1 MSNYE
6 ELRVEIDGSL
16 GQIILNRPDVRNAM
30 SAHMADEFVSAVA
43 EVNAASGVRVV
54 LLRGEGRS
62 FAAGGDFMF
71 LDDRVVDDSE
81 HNRRVM
87 VDYYE
92 SFLSVRKIHAPTIAV
107 LHGAAIGA
115 GLCLALACDLRL
127 AAPEAKLGVNFVRLG
142 LHPGMGATW
151 LLPRLVGP
159 AKAKELILTGRII
172 TAQEGLPM
180 GLVNALYPRDDLLSE
195 AMKLADEI
203 AANAPLA
210 VARACATLDG
220 AAERSLWEALRM
232 EANAQALDYATDDM
246 REGLA
251 AAKARRPP
259 RFTGR

>member
-1 MSNYE
+1 
-6 ELRVEIDGSL
+6 
-16 GQIILNRPDVRNAM
+16 
-30 SAHMADEFVSAVA
+30 
-43 EVNAASGVRVV
+43 RVV